1 MRKNILTLAI
11 LGSLSASAFAQD
23 PRNSDI
29 KVTADIHAG
38 CDLTADNINFGVL
51 MMPLSDSTAQANM
64 NVKCSKGANLEI
76 AINYSENASSSSNS
90 NYRLEHRS
98 NYDGLGEYIQ
108 IYDANDNTPLGV
120 IQCHRNP
127 TGAGWAGI
135 ATGESKIGFLNSI
148 GVPNTQSGLTQSG
161 WSSDTNGVC
170 VETSEGFKI
179 NTDIFTGGSIGAL
192 IGLTSGEQ
200 IKYSL
205 SLPGNDSQIWSNSS
219 KHTVLA
225 TGDNQTIPMKANIKR
240 ADNGTHR
247 MTPDTYQSILTVVL
261 NY

>member
-1 MRKNILTLAI
+1 MKKNILTLAI
-11 LGSLSASAFAQD
+11 LGSLSTGAFAQD

-29 KVTADIHAG
+29 KVTVDIHAG

-90 NYRLEHRS
+90 NYRIEKILSSYGKEG
-98 NYDGLGEYIQ
+98 DVVAIF
-108 IYDANDNTPLGV
+108 DTNDENPLAYLYCHINPYNEGWMGVSGVEFREGV
-120 IQCHRNP
+120 INSLGLSNNIISVWQP
-127 TGAGWAGI
+127 DTYGACMKTA
-135 ATGESKIGFLNSI
+135 E
-148 GVPNTQSGLTQSG
+148 GLKVNFDFIRG
-161 WSSDTNGVC
+161 N
-170 VETSEGFKI
+170 
-179 NTDIFTGGSIGAL
+179 SIGAL
-192 IGLTSGEQ
+192 TGLTSGEQ

-205 SLPGNDSQIWSNSS
+205 SLPGNDSQIWNNSS
-219 KHTVLA
+219 KHSVLA
-225 TGDNQTIPMKANIKR
+225 TGDNQAIPMKANIKR

-261 NY
+261 TY

>member
-1 MRKNILTLAI
+1 MKKNILTLAI
-11 LGSLSASAFAQD
+11 LGSLSTGAFAQD

-51 MMPLSDSTAQANM
+51 MMPLTNSTAQANM

-90 NYRLEHRS
+90 NYKLEHRT
-98 NYDGLGEYIQ
+98 NYGADGESVH
-108 IYDANDNTPLGV
+108 IYDANDNAYLGG
-120 IQCHRNP
+120 IYCHRNP
-127 TGAGWAGI
+127 TGQGWAGI
-135 ATGESKIGFLNSI
+135 NGGETKGGFLNSI
-148 GVPNTQSGLTQSG
+148 GLPNTITQT
-161 WSSDTNGVC
+161 WTPDTFGVC
-170 VETSEGFKI
+170 IETSEGFKVK
-179 NTDIFTGGSIGAL
+179 TDIFTGGSIGAL
-192 IGLTSGEQ
+192 TGLTSGEQ

-205 SLPGNDSQIWSNSS
+205 SLPGNDSQIWSSSS

-225 TGDNQTIPMKANIKR
+225 TGVEQTIPMKANIKR
-240 ADNGTHR
+240 ADNGDHR
-247 MTPDTYQSILTVVL
+247 YTPDTYQSTLTVVL